1 MEATRKILVI
11 IMLLFLNELNNLLF
25 FNIILNVK
33 MITID

>member
-1 MEATRKILVI
+1 MEITRKILVI
-11 IMLLFLNELNNLLF
+11 IMLIFLNELNNLLF

>member
-11 IMLLFLNELNNLLF
+11 IMLIFLNELNNLLF

>member
-11 IMLLFLNELNNLLF
+11 IMTIFLNELNNLLF